1 MENVA
6 IRVSE
11 PKSRW
16 AVAGLVCVVALAL
29 SVTAARWAIAETA
42 LQIVPNVDVL
52 EKARAWEPG
61 NGELP
66 YRLGLF
72 YLDFARPTDPVAA
85 IPFLEDAVRLSPN
98 NASYWLAVG
107 RARERTNRA
116 SDAEKALA
124 RAVTLAPS
132 YWEPRWILANYY
144 IRRGMLDQAGEHLRK
159 AVVSNGELAGQAVRT
174 VYAASGR
181 DTVVTSRVIGKSA
194 ILRNGFLDFLQ
205 QSGKIDDAVAVWS
218 AYAASS
224 DELDG
229 SMVSRGHSL
238 SAALMSSGRSSDA
251 ITLWKRLDPM
261 RVPVLETIRNPRFEG
276 DPQTRV
282 GTPFDW
288 VINRYA
294 DCWSSADRDLSRGFK
309 ALRVEYNNAGGGT
322 NYVHAKQTVLVT
334 PGASYTLR
342 FQARLENV
350 VTGGPPGVSVN
361 DLSGRE
367 LGSVDMPV
375 SGIPIDWA
383 TFQFDFVAP
392 ANGLVDIE
400 IERKACPGVCPIFG
414 SIYVTDFALTR
425 KAG

>member
-1 MENVA
+1 MENIA
-6 IRVSE
+6 IRVSQ
-11 PKSRW
+11 PGSRW
-16 AVAGLVCVVALAL
+16 AVGGLVCVAAFVLAVI
-29 SVTAARWAIAETA
+29 SARWAIAETA

-52 EKARAWEPG
+52 EKARAWEPA

-72 YLDFARPTDPVAA
+72 YLDFARPTDPVTA

-159 AVVSNGELAGQAVRT
+159 AVASNGELTGQAVRT

-181 DTVVTSRVIGKSA
+181 DTVATSRVIGKSIA
-194 ILRNGFLDFLQ
+194 LRNGFLDFLQ
-205 QSGKIDDAVAVWS
+205 QSGKLDDAVAVWG
-218 AYAASS
+218 AFAAQS
-224 DELDG
+224 DDLDG
-229 SMVSRGHSL
+229 SMISRGHTL
-238 SAALMSSGRSSDA
+238 SAALLNAGRSADA
-251 ITLWKRLDPM
+251 IALWKRLDPN
-261 RVPVLETIRNPRFEG
+261 RAPALDTVRNPRFEQ
-276 DPQTRV
+276 DPQSRV
-282 GTPFDW
+282 VTPFDW
-288 VINRYA
+288 VVNRYA
-294 DCWSSADRDLSRGFK
+294 DCWSSADRDLSRGFR
-309 ALRVEYNNAGGGT
+309 ALRVQYTNAGGGT

-334 PGASYTLR
+334 PGAAYTLR
-342 FQARLENV
+342 FEARLENII
-350 VTGGPPGVSVN
+350 TGGPPNVSVN

-367 LGSVDMPV
+367 LGAVDLPV
-375 SGIPIDWA
+375 SGIPIDW
-383 TFQFDFVAP
+383 TRFQFDFVAP
-392 ANGLVDIE
+392 ANGLVDME

-425 KAG
+425 RAG